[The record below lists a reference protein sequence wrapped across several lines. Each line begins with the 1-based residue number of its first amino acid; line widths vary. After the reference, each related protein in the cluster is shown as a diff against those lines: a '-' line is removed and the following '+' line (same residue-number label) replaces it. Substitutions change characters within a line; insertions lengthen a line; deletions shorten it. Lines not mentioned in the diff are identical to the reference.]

1 MKRREFVTF
10 VGGTI
15 AAWPFPVQA
24 QKVMPPVIGYLES
37 GSAAS
42 PTAAFRAGLKDSGF
56 VEGQNVTIEYRRAQ
70 AQYDRLPAL
79 AEDLV
84 GRQVSV
90 IVASGAVVSPLAA
103 KAATTKIP
111 IVFLI
116 GANPVRAG
124 LVSSLN
130 RPGENI
136 TGVTLF
142 GGELT
147 AKQVG
152 LLRELLPKAR
162 GFAGLINP
170 NNPTHRD
177 IAWQSYAP
185 GVRIESVSASTE
197 NDFEPAIASLVE
209 KQVDGLIVVPDTLF
223 ASYRESLV
231 AVLTRHT
238 MPAVFLDRA
247 SVLAGGLLS
256 YGGSATD
263 GSHQA
268 GIYVGRIL
276 KGEKPADLPVLQP
289 TKFDLVINLK
299 AAKDLGITI
308 PNAIL
313 IQATELIE

>member
-15 AAWPFPVQA
+15 AAWSIPAQA
-24 QKVMPPVIGYLES
+24 QKMTAPVIGYLES
-37 GSAAS
+37 GSADS

-84 GRQVSV
+84 RRQVSV

-111 IVFLI
+111 VVFLI

-147 AKQVG
+147 AKQLG
-152 LLRELLPKAR
+152 LLRELVPKAR

-177 IAWQSYAP
+177 IAWQAYAP
-185 GVRIESVSASTE
+185 GVRVESVSASTE
-197 NDFEPAIASLVE
+197 SDFEPAIASLAE

-231 AVLTRHT
+231 TVLARHA

-247 SVLAGGLLS
+247 SVLAGGLIS

-263 GSHQA
+263 GPHQA
-268 GIYVGRIL
+268 GVYVGRIL

-299 AAKDLGITI
+299 VAKAFG
-308 PNAIL
+308 L
-313 IQATELIE
+313 IVPGSLIVQATEVIE